1 MVEDNEM
8 TKGYE
13 GQGIRAA
20 LWSVFGVSTAAAA
33 KYVLGGDGGLFGG
46 CNKNVATT
54 RDLDY
59 ERKLTEANAKIG
71 QLEAEKYADTGALAV
86 ERRLTDK
93 IEELKATMNATTTTQ
108 AVLNEKQ
115 MGILTVLRTQ
125 VAAFD
130 RMTGRYIIQPV
141 MATSEAALNIKPVA
155 AAATTTTPAGSGS

>member
-13 GQGIRAA
+13 GAGLRGPIWAA
-20 LWSVFGVSTAAAA
+20 FGVAAAAGA

-71 QLEAEKYADTGALAV
+71 QLEAEKYADAGALAV

-93 IEELKATMNATTTTQ
+93 IEELKAREQ
-108 AVLNEKQ
+108 
-115 MGILTVLRTQ
+115 
-125 VAAFD
+125 
-130 RMTGRYIIQPV
+130 
-141 MATSEAALNIKPVA
+141 
-155 AAATTTTPAGSGS
+155 

>member
-13 GQGIRAA
+13 GAGLRGPIWAA
-20 LWSVFGVSTAAAA
+20 FGVAAAAGA
-33 KYVLGGDGGLFGG
+33 KYVLGGDGGLFGGG

-71 QLEAEKYADTGALAV
+71 QLEAEKYADAGALAV

-115 MGILTVLRTQ
+115 MGILAVLGTQ

-155 AAATTTTPAGSGS
+155 AAATPAGTGS